1 MQLLQV
7 LEKRARLKSLKA
19 LSKEFN
25 YLPSVEGRLLSGI
38 FPEGIPTS
46 VQRQDLSG
54 GRTIGGEFT
63 VITINQQVFKAWPR
77 AVGQWNG
84 FMVISGSFTRDS
96 RCLGEEFL
104 GKNSGRFLRKKVC
117 AAARWS
123 VKSILRGAQLEREL
137 RLEGNCLELFL
148 NKDNRRP

>member
-1 MQLLQV
+1 MQHLQV

-25 YLPSVEGRLLSGI
+25 YLPSVDGRLLSGI

-123 VKSILRGAQLEREL
+123 VKSILRGGTAWERIKV
-137 RLEGNCLELFL
+137 GGELFGTF
-148 NKDNRRP
+148 PQ

>member
-1 MQLLQV
+1 
-7 LEKRARLKSLKA
+7 
-19 LSKEFN
+19 
-25 YLPSVEGRLLSGI
+25 
-38 FPEGIPTS
+38 
-46 VQRQDLSG
+46 
-54 GRTIGGEFT
+54 
-63 VITINQQVFKAWPR
+63 
-77 AVGQWNG
+77 
-84 FMVISGSFTRDS
+84 MVISGSFTRDS

-148 NKDNRRP
+148 NKDNRRPLNDEKKERMHKCCKIKERYIKINRKMERQKY